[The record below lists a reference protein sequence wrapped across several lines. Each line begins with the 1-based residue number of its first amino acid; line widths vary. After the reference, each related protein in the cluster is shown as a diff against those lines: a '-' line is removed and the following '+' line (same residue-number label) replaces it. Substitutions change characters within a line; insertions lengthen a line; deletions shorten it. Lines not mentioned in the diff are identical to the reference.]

1 MPVSFVFHT
10 QKERGREKR
19 VSLGIFQ
26 ASRHKPQRAE
36 RQALQDEEVKT
47 IPLRH
52 ATFHSRRLKPAGSK
66 TGPEPLY
73 ALIMNGLTAPWL
85 LNLADALKHGI
96 LVKNVFIPHTLNG
109 LTHTWRSSQNACA
122 KL

>member
-26 ASRHKPQRAE
+26 ASRHKPQSSGEA
-36 RQALQDEEVKT
+36 QALQDEEVKT
-47 IPLRH
+47 IPLHH
-52 ATFHSRRLKPAGSK
+52 ATFRSRQLKPAGSK
-66 TGPEPLY
+66 TRPEPLY
-73 ALIMNGLTAPWL
+73 ALIMNGLTTPWL

-96 LVKNVFIPHTLNG
+96 LVKNVFLTHTLNG
-109 LTHTWRSSQNACA
+109 LTHTWR
-122 KL
+122 